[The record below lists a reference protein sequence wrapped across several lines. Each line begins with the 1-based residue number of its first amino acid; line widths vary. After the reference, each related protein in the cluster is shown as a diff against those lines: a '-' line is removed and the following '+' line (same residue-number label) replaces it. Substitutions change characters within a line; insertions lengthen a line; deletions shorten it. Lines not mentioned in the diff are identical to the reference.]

1 MSENIVTI
9 PPGERHFTIRRE
21 FAAPRALVFRC
32 YTEPQHLVRFWG
44 PRDATTTVTLDLRV
58 GGVWR
63 TTWRYAQGGGY
74 SYASVYLEIEAPARL
89 YYRDAPDD
97 WTFGL
102 DGLPPAAILTT
113 IALSE
118 ADGTTSVLSTVEFLT
133 VEARDEAVKNGF
145 TGMVSLGNDR
155 LTELLDMLAGDANP

>member
-1 MSENIVTI
+1 MSENIVTV
-9 PPGERHFTIRRE
+9 PPGERYFTIRRD
-21 FAAPRALVFRC
+21 FTAPRPLIYRC

-44 PRDATTTVTLDLRV
+44 PRDAKATVTVDLQV

-63 TTWRYAQGGGY
+63 TTWRYPQGGEY
-74 SYASVYLEIEAPARL
+74 SYASVYLDIEAPARL
-89 YYRDAPDD
+89 HYRDAPLD

-102 DGLPPAAILTT
+102 DGLPPAELVST

-118 ADGTTSVLSTVEFLT
+118 ADGVTSVLATVEWT
-133 VEARDEAVKNGF
+133 SVAARDQAVANGF

-155 LTELLDMLAGDANP
+155 LTELLETLAGAGGR